1 MTLITFAQVFAVCL
15 LGAMSPGPSMA
26 VVINNAIF
34 KGRYNGILTS
44 IGHGIGIAVYAAFA
58 VMGLGLII
66 KTNALILD
74 TYNVKNGETP
84 ESIADKLYDD
94 PELHW
99 VVLMVNDITDRYHQW
114 PMYEQ
119 QFNTYVNEKYDNPD
133 GVHHYEIS
141 QTSGDTS
148 TKIEVYNNSALFSGD
163 TDFYSNATTITNRE
177 YEEREQDKKRQ
188 IKLLDPAF
196 LDQFVEEYKVLMGE
210 SVL

>member
-1 MTLITFAQVFAVCL
+1 MPKILYDSKGNGELKIVTNLLKRVAVRT
-15 LGAMSPGPSMA
+15 
-26 VVINNAIF
+26 
-34 KGRYNGILTS
+34 K
-44 IGHGIGIAVYAAFA
+44 
-58 VMGLGLII
+58 I

-99 VVLMVNDITDRYHQW
+99 VVLMINDITDRYHQW

-163 TDFYSNATTITNRE
+163 TDFYGTATAITNLE
-177 YEEREQDKKRQ
+177 YEEELQDQRRK
-188 IKLLDPAF
+188 IKLLDPQF
-196 LDQFVEEYKVLMGE
+196 LTQFVSEFELLMKE
-210 SVL
+210 SVI

>member
-1 MTLITFAQVFAVCL
+1 MYFASFPKIYYDSEGQGNPQVVTNL
-15 LGAMSPGPSMA
+15 LKRVAIRA
-26 VVINNAIF
+26 KVINS
-34 KGRYNGILTS
+34 TS
-44 IGHGIGIAVYAAFA
+44 LY
-58 VMGLGLII
+58 
-66 KTNALILD
+66 D
-74 TYNVKNGETP
+74 TYDIKNGDTP
-84 ESIADKLYDD
+84 ESLADRLYNDS
-94 PELHW
+94 EFHW
-99 VVLMVNDITDRYHQW
+99 VILLVNNITDRYHQW

>member
-1 MTLITFAQVFAVCL
+1 MYFDTFPKILYDSKGNGQVKIVTNL
-15 LGAMSPGPSMA
+15 LKRVAIRTK
-26 VVINNAIF
+26 VKNN
-34 KGRYNGILTS
+34 TS
-44 IGHGIGIAVYAAFA
+44 LF
-58 VMGLGLII
+58 
-66 KTNALILD
+66 D
-74 TYNVKNGETP
+74 TYTVQNGDTP

-119 QFNTYVNEKYDNPD
+119 QFNTYLNEKYSNPD

-141 QTSGDTS
+141 QSSGDS
-148 TKIEVYNNSALFSGD
+148 KLKIDVYANEALYSGD
-163 TDFYSNATTITNRE
+163 SDFYSDASIITNRE

-188 IKLLDPAF
+188 IRLLDPSF
-196 LDQFVEEYKVLMGE
+196 IDQFVEEFKLLMKE

>member
-1 MTLITFAQVFAVCL
+1 MFFDSMPKILYDSKGNGEVKVVTNLLKRVAVRT
-15 LGAMSPGPSMA
+15 
-26 VVINNAIF
+26 
-34 KGRYNGILTS
+34 K
-44 IGHGIGIAVYAAFA
+44 
-58 VMGLGLII
+58 I

-99 VVLMVNDITDRYHQW
+99 VVLMINDITDRYHQW

-119 QFNTYVNEKYDNPD
+119 QFNTYVNEKYSDPD

-148 TKIEVYNNSALFSGD
+148 VKVEVYNNSALFSGD
-163 TDFYSNATTITNRE
+163 TDFYSGASIITNRQ

-196 LDQFVEEYKVLMGE
+196 LDQFVEEYNVLMGE

>member
-1 MTLITFAQVFAVCL
+1 MPKIIYDSKGNGEVKIVTNLLKRVAVRT
-15 LGAMSPGPSMA
+15 
-26 VVINNAIF
+26 
-34 KGRYNGILTS
+34 K
-44 IGHGIGIAVYAAFA
+44 
-58 VMGLGLII
+58 I
-66 KTNALILD
+66 KTNALIFD

-119 QFNTYVNEKYDNPD
+119 QFNTYLNEKYDNPD
-133 GVHHYEIS
+133 GVHHYEIEQS
-141 QTSGDTS
+141 SGNTR

-177 YEEREQDKKRQ
+177 YEESEQDRKRK
-188 IKLLDPAF
+188 IKLLDPSYI
-196 LDQFVEEYKVLMGE
+196 DQFVQVFELLMSE
-210 SVL
+210 SPL

>member
-1 MTLITFAQVFAVCL
+1 MPKILYDSKGNGEVKVVTNLLKRVAVRT
-15 LGAMSPGPSMA
+15 
-26 VVINNAIF
+26 
-34 KGRYNGILTS
+34 K
-44 IGHGIGIAVYAAFA
+44 
-58 VMGLGLII
+58 I

-99 VVLMVNDITDRYHQW
+99 VVLMINDITDRYHQW

-119 QFNTYVNEKYDNPD
+119 QFNTYVNEKYSDPD

-148 TKIEVYNNSALFSGD
+148 VKVEVYNNSALFSGD
-163 TDFYSNATTITNRE
+163 TDFYSGASIITNRQ